1 MQIAKN
7 TVVTIDYTLSDD
19 SGTVLDSSDGREP
32 LSYLHGSGAIIP
44 GLESQLDGKQ
54 AGEQLKVAVSP
65 EDGYGTRNESLRQEV
80 PRSHFDGIE
89 GFDVGMRF
97 RVDSD
102 AGPMVIT
109 VLEIAEDSVTVDGNH
124 PLAGV
129 NLNFAVT
136 VREVRE
142 ATEEELSHGH
152 VHSSDGGH
160 CGS

>member
-7 TVVTIDYTLSDD
+7 SVVTIDYTLTDD
-19 SGTVLDSSDGREP
+19 SGTVLDSSEGREP
-32 LSYLHGSGAIIP
+32 LSYLHGSGGIIP
-44 GLESQLDGKQ
+44 GLECELDGKQ
-54 AGEQLKVAVSP
+54 IGEQLKVAVSP
-65 EDGYGTRNESLRQEV
+65 EDGYGIRNDALCQEV

-89 GFDVGMRF
+89 GLEVGMRF

-109 VLEIAEDSVTVDGNH
+109 VMEIGDDSVSVDGNH

-142 ATEEELSHGH
+142 ATEEELAHGH
-152 VHSSDGGH
+152 VHGTDGGH
-160 CGS
+160 CG